1 MVGEAQVVNAR
12 GEVPTEDVAT
22 IDFGRRLGDSRSS
35 SDAWHSLLP
44 PDEMV
49 FPVGECRSGG

>member
-1 MVGEAQVVNAR
+1 MQVANVM

-35 SDAWHSLLP
+35 SGPSRTLLP
-44 PDEMV
+44 SDEKA